1 MVLSRTVSVATLNL
15 GVWVHP
21 NKPHGLK
28 VPKENQATVTRKQVN
43 GWWAVGDKC
52 SFPTGM

>member
-1 MVLSRTVSVATLNL
+1 MVLSRPVSVATLNL

-21 NKPHGLK
+21 NKPYGLK

-43 GWWAVGDKC
+43 RWWAVGDKC